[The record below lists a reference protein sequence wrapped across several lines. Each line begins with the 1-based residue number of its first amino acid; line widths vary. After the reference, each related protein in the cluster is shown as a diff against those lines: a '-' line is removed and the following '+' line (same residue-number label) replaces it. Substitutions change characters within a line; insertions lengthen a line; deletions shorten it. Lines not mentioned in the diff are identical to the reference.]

1 MEGARTPGRLR
12 GRVADKQTVRWFAY
26 RVRRMRF
33 WLQSLLTTVRRQP
46 AVALIVLA
54 LLLAPVAALN
64 VPAVQRALLAL
75 IETMR
80 TGGARGLALYF
91 LVYGLGGALAFPKA
105 PFHVLAGFVYGPVR
119 GALVASPAGTLA
131 ATSAFILGRTVLR
144 NLVRRRLE
152 GNPTWDALGEL
163 VQTEGLRV
171 VWLAR
176 MTPVIPQNLFSF
188 AAATTSVRYWQF
200 ALGTWA
206 GLLPITCFQAY
217 LGSIVES
224 ATAVVRGEQA
234 PSLAAKVGSG
244 VMVIASAAGV
254 YAITRFAKRRLAA
267 IIAQREAQ
275 NAQIQPPEDTIT
287 NDR

>member
-1 MEGARTPGRLR
+1 
-12 GRVADKQTVRWFAY
+12 
-26 RVRRMRF
+26 MRA

-46 AVALIVLA
+46 VTALIVLA
-54 LLLAPVAALN
+54 LLLAPVVAFK

-105 PFHVLAGFVYGPVR
+105 PFHVLAGFVYGPVF

-131 ATSAFILGRTVLR
+131 ATSAFVLGRTVLR
-144 NLVRRRLE
+144 NVVRRRVE

-163 VQTEGLRV
+163 LRDDGLRA

-176 MTPVIPQNLFSF
+176 MTPVIPQNIFSF
-188 AAATTSVRYWQF
+188 AAATTPVRYWHF

-206 GLLPITCFQAY
+206 GLLPITCFHAY

-224 ATAVVRGEQA
+224 ATAIVRGEQS

-244 VMVIASAAGV
+244 VIVFASAAGV
-254 YAITRFAKRRLAA
+254 YAITRFAKRRLAE
-267 IIAQREAQ
+267 IIAQREAKD
-275 NAQIQPPEDTIT
+275 AQTPPPEAAIT